1 MAIRRGFMASG
12 ISRTSSILS
21 RPLSKDCI
29 LDLNVVGQVELP
41 LEVAGR
47 DAAIQELALGFLG
60 LAAFDGDDVL
70 LCSDRDFIGREAR
83 DRQRDLVTVFREAF
97 DVVGRVAFLGAAL
110 GGLGEVEKTIETD
123 GRPEEGS
130 EVISAHSQI
139 LLGAKWLI
147 AAPDTTGAR
156 LRSPGP
162 SGAREPPCGGDL
174 ENKKTGFW
182 FQEGARKFFN
192 IRLTAGCGRP

>member
-1 MAIRRGFMASG
+1 M
-12 ISRTSSILS
+12 
-21 RPLSKDCI
+21 
-29 LDLNVVGQVELP
+29 
-41 LEVAGR
+41 
-47 DAAIQELALGFLG
+47 
-60 LAAFDGDDVL
+60 
-70 LCSDRDFIGREAR
+70 
-83 DRQRDLVTVFREAF
+83 LVR
-97 DVVGRVAFLGAAL
+97 RVAFLGAAL
-110 GGLGEVEKTIETD
+110 GGLSEVEKTIETD

-174 ENKKTGFW
+174 ENKKPDFGFKR
-182 FQEGARKFFN
+182 GPNFF
-192 IRLTAGCGRP
+192 PSSSD